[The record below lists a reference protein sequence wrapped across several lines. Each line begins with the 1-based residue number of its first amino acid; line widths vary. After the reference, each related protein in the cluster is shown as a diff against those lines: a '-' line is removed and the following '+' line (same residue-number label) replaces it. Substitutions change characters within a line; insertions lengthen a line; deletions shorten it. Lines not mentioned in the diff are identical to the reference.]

1 MPKLSAG
8 ILLYRL
14 KDGGVELLLVHPGG
28 PFWAKKDAGAWSVP
42 KGEYL
47 DGEDVLEAAKR
58 EFKEELGSDVPS
70 GTAIALDT
78 VKYNNKL
85 LTVWAVAGDFA
96 VKSLNSNTFELEW
109 PPRSGKMEQYPE
121 VDRARWFDPLTAEE
135 KLVKGQRVLVA
146 RLLDALKLSRP
157 EAHPQEEPSQLS
169 LF

>member
-14 KDGGVELLLVHPGG
+14 KDGGAELLLVHPGG

-47 DGEDVLEAAKR
+47 EEEDTRVAARR
-58 EFKEELGSDVPS
+58 EFKEELGSEAPAGDGIPL
-70 GTAIALDT
+70 GE
-78 VKYNNKL
+78 VKYGNKI
-85 LTVWAVAGDFA
+85 LTVWALPGDFA
-96 VKSLNSNTFELEW
+96 VKSLSSNTFELEW
-109 PPRSGKMEQYPE
+109 PPRSGKLQQYPE

-135 KLVKGQRVLVA
+135 KLVKGQRELVA
-146 RLLDALKLSRP
+146 RLLDVLKLPKPVATP
-157 EAHPQEEPSQLS
+157 EEDSSQLS